1 MKLNKLTIL
10 IAISLIATL
19 VLVIVVRENQHDK
32 TIADYLD
39 REILK
44 EQDRLETYR
53 EFTKNYNELQ
63 DNYDEL
69 YKKYEEHIEYIWQ
82 TFTITGYSVNDPQQG
97 TNNIVATTFN
107 LDYTRV
113 KDLPIVA
120 SNCIPLYTLIEIR
133 GLGGFIVLDN
143 GLGYWASDHWED
155 NNWIDILFD
164 SKDEALEFGVKELE
178 VRVIR

>member
-1 MKLNKLTIL
+1 M
-10 IAISLIATL
+10 
-19 VLVIVVRENQHDK
+19 
-32 TIADYLD
+32 
-39 REILK
+39 
-44 EQDRLETYR
+44 
-53 EFTKNYNELQ
+53 
-63 DNYDEL
+63 
-69 YKKYEEHIEYIWQ
+69 
-82 TFTITGYSVNDPQQG
+82 
-97 TNNIVATTFN
+97 
-107 LDYTRV
+107 
-113 KDLPIVA
+113 A